1 MQSFDFKD
9 KYIAAES
16 KSKTSDL
23 RPVAL
28 RTHSNLEAQV
38 PPGIWVTPKAEKAE
52 GPENFKNPQTEH
64 RRKPSAENGN
74 GEHAIETK
82 PLRLLISDRTAL
94 GCELML
100 LGLSRR
106 RNLIDSVI
114 CATSSA
120 EIEQLVHTHQ
130 PDVALVSAALSDG
143 PLAGFRVLPLF
154 QSLLPTC
161 SVIVLLD
168 ESDEYLAIDAF
179 RARARGVFY
188 RAEPMEQLVKCI
200 CQVHQGQI
208 WARSSELRAV
218 FDAFAKSA
226 PFFNRTSA
234 DFHLNDR
241 ELMVARL
248 LATGQTNRQIARR
261 LNLSEHTVKNY
272 LYRLFEKVGVSS
284 RVELAVLM
292 MNTIND
298 STRNGTNG

>member
-1 MQSFDFKD
+1 M
-9 KYIAAES
+9 AAES
-16 KSKTSDL
+16 KSGTDL
-23 RPVAL
+23 RPVVL
-28 RTHSNLEAQV
+28 RAHFHQEAQV
-38 PPGIWVTPKAEKAE
+38 SSGIWIAPEEEKAE
-52 GPENFKNPQTEH
+52 GPENPKNPQTEH

-74 GEHAIETK
+74 GEHAVEAK

-120 EIEQLVHTHQ
+120 EIEQLIRTQQ

-143 PLAGFRVLPLF
+143 PLAGFRVLPIF
-154 QSLLPTC
+154 QAVLPKC

-200 CQVHQGQI
+200 CQVHQGHI

-226 PFFNRTSA
+226 PFFSQTLP

-248 LATGQTNRQIARR
+248 LATGQTNKQIARR

-292 MNTIND
+292 MKTIDD
-298 STRNGTNG
+298 SPRNGTHG